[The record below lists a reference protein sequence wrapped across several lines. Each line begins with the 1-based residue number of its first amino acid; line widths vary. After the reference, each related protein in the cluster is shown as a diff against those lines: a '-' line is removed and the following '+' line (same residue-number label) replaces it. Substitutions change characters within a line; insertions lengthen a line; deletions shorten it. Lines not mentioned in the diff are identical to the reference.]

1 MNLNFRKTALLA
13 GICSVF
19 SLGYAPQLF
28 AVSSTDT
35 VEAVQQTKKI
45 TGVVSD
51 AMGPIIGANVLEK
64 GTTNGVITD
73 VDGNY
78 SIMVTK
84 SPASLQFSYIGMK
97 TVEKEFT
104 AATRFDLKMES
115 SAEMVDEVVVVAYG
129 VRKKGTTTGSM
140 SVVKDK
146 IMETVPTPSFDQALQ
161 GQASGLQVLS
171 NSGEPGAVANFKIRG
186 INSINAG
193 TEPLFILDGVAVSS
207 EDFSAINPSDI
218 ESVSVLKDASSTS
231 IYGARAA
238 NGVIVIT
245 TKRGRVGDNG
255 KISVRAQYGVSS
267 LAYGK
272 WDVMNTT
279 ERLNYEEEIGLRKA
293 GSYDRELLE
302 RTNIDWRDV
311 VYNDAA
317 SFYSTEIQTSGA
329 TQGGFNYFISG
340 NIFSQ
345 DGIAVGSSYDRYTF
359 RANLEA
365 KINNW
370 FKVGSNATF
379 AYEKISEAQEGE
391 YTTSTPISA
400 SRLMLPY
407 WNPYKEDGSWASA
420 ADGSWTGSNVNPME
434 WQTTNWNDT
443 NKWKVIATAFAELRP
458 LPGLTLR
465 TLGGIDFLDMRSN
478 NETSPDFVGN
488 QGEGAIGR
496 GFSRATNLTWTNT
509 ISYLFDIKDD
519 HHFNVLLG
527 QEAVDNQSDAFSVIG
542 RGQTNSY
549 LVNLSAATRAD
560 IPTDSRSGSTYLSF
574 FSRAEYNYLG
584 KYFVDL
590 SARRDAS
597 SRFGTNSRWANF
609 WSVGTMWNAKAES
622 FLENVS
628 WLDNAQ
634 LLASIG
640 TSGNSSIPD
649 YDHLA
654 LVAGG
659 PIYGLEGQ
667 VLPGLAPYSKG
678 NEDLTWEKTTI
689 LNITMKLGFL
699 NRFNLTAEFYNKY
712 TSDMLMAVPVSVVGG
727 YSTRWSNMGAMV
739 NRGVDL
745 DLNVNVLKFKDFLWT
760 VSANA
765 SYNKNEIK
773 ELYEGRDE
781 YELSTTGLFLK
792 KGHSFGEFY
801 TNRFAGVNP
810 ANGDALWYDKNG
822 NLTNECLDEDKVLVG
837 KSYIA
842 PWQGGFGTS
851 LSWKGLTVS
860 TQFSWVADRWMMN
873 NDRYF
878 NESNGT
884 FVNYNQS
891 KKMLYDRW
899 KKPGDVATVPRY
911 GIAAQLD
918 SRFLEDASFLRW
930 KNLMVSYTL
939 PANLLAPLKVV
950 ENIRVYAQG
959 QNLLT
964 FTKFQGMDPESSMN
978 IYAAQ
983 YPMSRQFS
991 IGLEIGF

>member
-1 MNLNFRKTALLA
+1 MRKSILWFVLLTLFEIPYVLAQNGFRVTGQIISADDNQPVI
-13 GICSVF
+13 G
-19 SLGYAPQLF
+19 
-28 AVSSTDT
+28 VS
-35 VEAVQQTKKI
+35 
-45 TGVVSD
+45 
-51 AMGPIIGANVLEK
+51 IIEK

-84 SPASLQFSYIGMK
+84 SPTSLQFSYIGMK

-146 IMETVPTPSFDQALQ
+146 IMEAVPTPSFDQALQ

-171 NSGEPGAVANFKIRG
+171 SSGEPGAVANFKIRG

-255 KISVRAQYGVSS
+255 KIAVRAQYGVSS

-574 FSRAEYNYLG
+574 FGRAEYNYLG

-810 ANGDALWYDKNG
+810 ANGDALWYVKNG

>member
-1 MNLNFRKTALLA
+1 MRKSILWFVLLTLFEIPYVLAQNGFRVTGQIISADDNQPVI
-13 GICSVF
+13 G
-19 SLGYAPQLF
+19 
-28 AVSSTDT
+28 VS
-35 VEAVQQTKKI
+35 
-45 TGVVSD
+45 
-51 AMGPIIGANVLEK
+51 IIEK

-84 SPASLQFSYIGMK
+84 SPTSLQFSYIGMK

-146 IMETVPTPSFDQALQ
+146 IMEAVPTPSFDQALQ

-171 NSGEPGAVANFKIRG
+171 SSGEPGAVANFKIRG

-255 KISVRAQYGVSS
+255 KIAVRAQYGVSS

-496 GFSRATNLTWTNT
+496 GFSRATNFTWTNT

-574 FSRAEYNYLG
+574 FGRAEYNYLG

>member
-1 MNLNFRKTALLA
+1 MNSR
-13 GICSVF
+13 
-19 SLGYAPQLF
+19 
-28 AVSSTDT
+28 
-35 VEAVQQTKKI
+35 
-45 TGVVSD
+45 
-51 AMGPIIGANVLEK
+51 
-64 GTTNGVITD
+64 
-73 VDGNY
+73 
-78 SIMVTK
+78 
-84 SPASLQFSYIGMK
+84 
-97 TVEKEFT
+97 FT

-146 IMETVPTPSFDQALQ
+146 IMEAVPTPSFDQALQ

-171 NSGEPGAVANFKIRG
+171 SSGEPGAVANFKIRG

-255 KISVRAQYGVSS
+255 KIAVRAQYGVSS

-527 QEAVDNQSDAFSVIG
+527 QEAVNNQSDAFSVIG

-574 FSRAEYNYLG
+574 FGRAEYNYLG

>member
-1 MNLNFRKTALLA
+1 MRKSILWFVLLTLFEIPYVLAQNGFRVTGQIISADDNQPVI
-13 GICSVF
+13 G
-19 SLGYAPQLF
+19 
-28 AVSSTDT
+28 VS
-35 VEAVQQTKKI
+35 
-45 TGVVSD
+45 
-51 AMGPIIGANVLEK
+51 IIEK

-146 IMETVPTPSFDQALQ
+146 IMETVPTPSFDQTLQ

>member
-1 MNLNFRKTALLA
+1 MRKSILWFVLLTLFEIPYVLAQNGFRVTGQIISADDNQPVI
-13 GICSVF
+13 G
-19 SLGYAPQLF
+19 
-28 AVSSTDT
+28 VS
-35 VEAVQQTKKI
+35 
-45 TGVVSD
+45 
-51 AMGPIIGANVLEK
+51 IIEK

-84 SPASLQFSYIGMK
+84 SPTSLQFSYIGMK

-129 VRKKGTTTGSM
+129 VRKKGPTTGSM

-146 IMETVPTPSFDQALQ
+146 IMEAVPTPSFDQALQ

-171 NSGEPGAVANFKIRG
+171 SSGEPGAVANFKIRG

-255 KISVRAQYGVSS
+255 KIAVRAQYGVSS

-574 FSRAEYNYLG
+574 FGRAEYNYLG

>member
-1 MNLNFRKTALLA
+1 MRKSILWFVLLTLFEIPYVLAQNGFRVTGQIISADDNQPVI
-13 GICSVF
+13 G
-19 SLGYAPQLF
+19 
-28 AVSSTDT
+28 VS
-35 VEAVQQTKKI
+35 
-45 TGVVSD
+45 
-51 AMGPIIGANVLEK
+51 IIEK

-84 SPASLQFSYIGMK
+84 SPTSLQFSYIGMK

-146 IMETVPTPSFDQALQ
+146 IMEAVPTPSFDQALQ

-171 NSGEPGAVANFKIRG
+171 SSGEPGAVANFKIRG

-255 KISVRAQYGVSS
+255 KIAVRAQYGVSS

-574 FSRAEYNYLG
+574 FGRAEYNYLG

-781 YELSTTGLFLK
+781 YELSATGLFLK

>member
-1 MNLNFRKTALLA
+1 MRKSILWFVLLTLFEIPYVLAQNGFRVTGQIISADDNQPVI
-13 GICSVF
+13 G
-19 SLGYAPQLF
+19 
-28 AVSSTDT
+28 VS
-35 VEAVQQTKKI
+35 
-45 TGVVSD
+45 
-51 AMGPIIGANVLEK
+51 IIEK

-84 SPASLQFSYIGMK
+84 SPTSLQFSYIGMK

-146 IMETVPTPSFDQALQ
+146 IMEAVPTPSFDQALQ

-171 NSGEPGAVANFKIRG
+171 SSGEPGAVANFKIRG

-255 KISVRAQYGVSS
+255 KIAVRAQYGVSS

-574 FSRAEYNYLG
+574 FGRAEYNYLG

-678 NEDLTWEKTTI
+678 NEDLTWERTTI

>member
-1 MNLNFRKTALLA
+1 MRKSILWFVLLTLFEIPYVLAQNGFRVTGQIISADDNQPVI
-13 GICSVF
+13 G
-19 SLGYAPQLF
+19 
-28 AVSSTDT
+28 VS
-35 VEAVQQTKKI
+35 
-45 TGVVSD
+45 
-51 AMGPIIGANVLEK
+51 IIEK

-84 SPASLQFSYIGMK
+84 SPTSLQFSYIGMK

-146 IMETVPTPSFDQALQ
+146 IMEAVPTPSFDQALQ

-171 NSGEPGAVANFKIRG
+171 SSGEPGAVANFKIRG

-574 FSRAEYNYLG
+574 FGRAEYNYLG

>member
-1 MNLNFRKTALLA
+1 
-13 GICSVF
+13 
-19 SLGYAPQLF
+19 
-28 AVSSTDT
+28 
-35 VEAVQQTKKI
+35 
-45 TGVVSD
+45 
-51 AMGPIIGANVLEK
+51 MGPIIGANVLEK

>member
-1 MNLNFRKTALLA
+1 MRKSILWFVLLTLFEIPYVLAQNGFRVTGQIISADDNQPVI
-13 GICSVF
+13 G
-19 SLGYAPQLF
+19 
-28 AVSSTDT
+28 VS
-35 VEAVQQTKKI
+35 
-45 TGVVSD
+45 
-51 AMGPIIGANVLEK
+51 IIEK

-146 IMETVPTPSFDQALQ
+146 IMEAVPTPSFDQALQ

-171 NSGEPGAVANFKIRG
+171 SSGEPGAVANFKIRG

-255 KISVRAQYGVSS
+255 KIAVRAQYGVSS

-279 ERLNYEEEIGLRKA
+279 ERLNYEEEIGLHKA

-574 FSRAEYNYLG
+574 FGRAEYNYLG

>member
-1 MNLNFRKTALLA
+1 MRKSILWFVLLTLFEIPYVLAQNGFRVTGQIISADDNQPVI
-13 GICSVF
+13 G
-19 SLGYAPQLF
+19 
-28 AVSSTDT
+28 VS
-35 VEAVQQTKKI
+35 
-45 TGVVSD
+45 
-51 AMGPIIGANVLEK
+51 IIEK

-84 SPASLQFSYIGMK
+84 SPTSLQFSYIGMK

-146 IMETVPTPSFDQALQ
+146 IMEAVPTPSFDQALQ

-171 NSGEPGAVANFKIRG
+171 SSGEPGAVANFKIRG

-255 KISVRAQYGVSS
+255 KIAVRAQYGVSS

-574 FSRAEYNYLG
+574 FGRAEYNYLG

-878 NESNGT
+878 NENNGT

>member
-1 MNLNFRKTALLA
+1 MRKSILWFVLLTLFEIPYVLAQNGFRVTGQIISADDNQPVI
-13 GICSVF
+13 G
-19 SLGYAPQLF
+19 
-28 AVSSTDT
+28 VS
-35 VEAVQQTKKI
+35 
-45 TGVVSD
+45 
-51 AMGPIIGANVLEK
+51 IIEK

-84 SPASLQFSYIGMK
+84 SPTSLQFSYIGMK

-146 IMETVPTPSFDQALQ
+146 IMEAVPTPSFDQALQ

-171 NSGEPGAVANFKIRG
+171 SSGEPGAVANFKIRG

-255 KISVRAQYGVSS
+255 KIAVRAQYGVSS

-574 FSRAEYNYLG
+574 FGRAEYNYLG

-792 KGHSFGEFY
+792 KGPSFGEFY

>member
-1 MNLNFRKTALLA
+1 MRKSILWFVLLTLFEIPYVLAQNGFRVTGQIISADDNQPVI
-13 GICSVF
+13 G
-19 SLGYAPQLF
+19 
-28 AVSSTDT
+28 VS
-35 VEAVQQTKKI
+35 
-45 TGVVSD
+45 
-51 AMGPIIGANVLEK
+51 IIEK

-84 SPASLQFSYIGMK
+84 SPTSLQFSYIGMK

-146 IMETVPTPSFDQALQ
+146 IMEAVPTPSFDQALQ

-171 NSGEPGAVANFKIRG
+171 SSGEPGAVANFKIRG

-255 KISVRAQYGVSS
+255 KIAVRAQYGVSS

-527 QEAVDNQSDAFSVIG
+527 QEAVDNQSDVFSVIG

-574 FSRAEYNYLG
+574 FGRAEYNYLG

-712 TSDMLMAVPVSVVGG
+712 TSDMLMAVPVSVVSG

>member
-1 MNLNFRKTALLA
+1 MRKSILWFVLLTLFEIPYVLAQNGFRVTGQIISADDNQPVI
-13 GICSVF
+13 G
-19 SLGYAPQLF
+19 
-28 AVSSTDT
+28 VS
-35 VEAVQQTKKI
+35 
-45 TGVVSD
+45 
-51 AMGPIIGANVLEK
+51 IIEK

-84 SPASLQFSYIGMK
+84 SPTSLQFSYIGMK

-146 IMETVPTPSFDQALQ
+146 IMEAVPTPSFDQALQ

-171 NSGEPGAVANFKIRG
+171 SSGEPGAVANFKIRG

-255 KISVRAQYGVSS
+255 KIAVRAQYGVSS

-574 FSRAEYNYLG
+574 FGRAEYNYLG

-801 TNRFAGVNP
+801 PNRFAGVNP

>member
-1 MNLNFRKTALLA
+1 MRKSIFWFVLLTLFEIPYVLAQNGFRVTGQIISADDNQPVI
-13 GICSVF
+13 G
-19 SLGYAPQLF
+19 
-28 AVSSTDT
+28 VS
-35 VEAVQQTKKI
+35 
-45 TGVVSD
+45 
-51 AMGPIIGANVLEK
+51 IIEK

-84 SPASLQFSYIGMK
+84 SPTSLQFSYIGMK

-146 IMETVPTPSFDQALQ
+146 IMEAVPTPSFDQALQ

-171 NSGEPGAVANFKIRG
+171 SSGEPGAVANFKIRG

-255 KISVRAQYGVSS
+255 KIAVRAQYGVSS

-574 FSRAEYNYLG
+574 FGRAEYNYLG

-810 ANGDALWYDKNG
+810 TNGDALWYDKNG

>member
-1 MNLNFRKTALLA
+1 MRKSIFWFVLLTLFEIPYVLAQNGFRVTGQIISADDNQPVI
-13 GICSVF
+13 G
-19 SLGYAPQLF
+19 
-28 AVSSTDT
+28 VS
-35 VEAVQQTKKI
+35 
-45 TGVVSD
+45 
-51 AMGPIIGANVLEK
+51 IIEK

-84 SPASLQFSYIGMK
+84 SPTSLQFSYIGMK

-146 IMETVPTPSFDQALQ
+146 IMEAVPTPSFDQALQ

-171 NSGEPGAVANFKIRG
+171 SSGEPGAVANFKIRG

-255 KISVRAQYGVSS
+255 KIAVRAQYGVSS

-574 FSRAEYNYLG
+574 FGRAEYNYLG

>member
-1 MNLNFRKTALLA
+1 MRKSILWFVLLTLFEIPYVLAQNGFRVTGQIISADDNQPVI
-13 GICSVF
+13 G
-19 SLGYAPQLF
+19 
-28 AVSSTDT
+28 VS
-35 VEAVQQTKKI
+35 
-45 TGVVSD
+45 
-51 AMGPIIGANVLEK
+51 IIEK

-84 SPASLQFSYIGMK
+84 SPTSLQFSYIGMK

-146 IMETVPTPSFDQALQ
+146 IMEAVPTPSFDQALQ

-171 NSGEPGAVANFKIRG
+171 SSGEPGAVANFKIRG

-255 KISVRAQYGVSS
+255 KIAVRAQYGVSS

-379 AYEKISEAQEGE
+379 AYEKISEAQEGK

-574 FSRAEYNYLG
+574 FGRAEYNYLG

>member
-1 MNLNFRKTALLA
+1 MRKSILWFVLLTLFEIPYVLAQNGFRVTGQIISADDNQPVI
-13 GICSVF
+13 G
-19 SLGYAPQLF
+19 
-28 AVSSTDT
+28 VS
-35 VEAVQQTKKI
+35 
-45 TGVVSD
+45 
-51 AMGPIIGANVLEK
+51 IIEK

-84 SPASLQFSYIGMK
+84 SPTSLQFSYIGMK

-146 IMETVPTPSFDQALQ
+146 IMEAVPTPSFDQALQ

-171 NSGEPGAVANFKIRG
+171 SSGEPGAVANFKIRG

-255 KISVRAQYGVSS
+255 KIAVRAQYGVSS

-527 QEAVDNQSDAFSVIG
+527 QEAVDNQSDAFSLIG

-574 FSRAEYNYLG
+574 FGRAEYNYLG

>member
-1 MNLNFRKTALLA
+1 MRKSILWFVLLTLFEIPYVLAQNGFRVTGQIISADDNQPVI
-13 GICSVF
+13 G
-19 SLGYAPQLF
+19 
-28 AVSSTDT
+28 VS
-35 VEAVQQTKKI
+35 
-45 TGVVSD
+45 
-51 AMGPIIGANVLEK
+51 IIEK

-84 SPASLQFSYIGMK
+84 SPTSLQFSYIGMK

-146 IMETVPTPSFDQALQ
+146 IMEAVPTPSFDQALQ

-171 NSGEPGAVANFKIRG
+171 SSGEPGAVANFKIRG

-255 KISVRAQYGVSS
+255 KIAVRAQYGVSS

-420 ADGSWTGSNVNPME
+420 ADGSWTVSNVNPME

-574 FSRAEYNYLG
+574 FGRAEYNYLG

>member
-1 MNLNFRKTALLA
+1 MRKSILWFVLLTLFEIPYVLAQNGFRVTGQIISADDNQPVI
-13 GICSVF
+13 G
-19 SLGYAPQLF
+19 
-28 AVSSTDT
+28 VS
-35 VEAVQQTKKI
+35 
-45 TGVVSD
+45 
-51 AMGPIIGANVLEK
+51 IIEK

-899 KKPGDVATVPRY
+899 EKPGDVATVPRY

>member
-1 MNLNFRKTALLA
+1 MRKSIFWFVLLTLFEIPYVLAQNGFRVTGQIISADDNQPVI
-13 GICSVF
+13 G
-19 SLGYAPQLF
+19 
-28 AVSSTDT
+28 VS
-35 VEAVQQTKKI
+35 
-45 TGVVSD
+45 
-51 AMGPIIGANVLEK
+51 IIEK

-84 SPASLQFSYIGMK
+84 SPTSLQFSYIGMK

-146 IMETVPTPSFDQALQ
+146 IMEAVPTPSFDQALQ

-171 NSGEPGAVANFKIRG
+171 SSGEPGAVANFKIRG

-255 KISVRAQYGVSS
+255 KIAVRAQYGVSS

-329 TQGGFNYFISG
+329 TQGGFNYIISG

-574 FSRAEYNYLG
+574 FGRAEYNYLG

>member
-1 MNLNFRKTALLA
+1 MRKSILWFVLLTLFEIPYVLAQNGFRVTGQIISADDNQPVI
-13 GICSVF
+13 G
-19 SLGYAPQLF
+19 
-28 AVSSTDT
+28 VS
-35 VEAVQQTKKI
+35 
-45 TGVVSD
+45 
-51 AMGPIIGANVLEK
+51 IIEK

-84 SPASLQFSYIGMK
+84 SPTSLQFSYIGMK

-146 IMETVPTPSFDQALQ
+146 IMEAVPTPSFDQALQ

-171 NSGEPGAVANFKIRG
+171 SSGEPGAVANFKIRG

-255 KISVRAQYGVSS
+255 KIAVRAQYGVSS

-574 FSRAEYNYLG
+574 FGRAEYNYLG

-911 GIAAQLD
+911 GITAQLD

>member
-1 MNLNFRKTALLA
+1 MRKSILWFVLLTLFEIPYVLAQNGFRVTGQIISADDNQPVI
-13 GICSVF
+13 G
-19 SLGYAPQLF
+19 
-28 AVSSTDT
+28 VS
-35 VEAVQQTKKI
+35 
-45 TGVVSD
+45 
-51 AMGPIIGANVLEK
+51 IIEK

-84 SPASLQFSYIGMK
+84 SPTSLQFSYIGMK

-146 IMETVPTPSFDQALQ
+146 IMEAVPTPSFDQALQ

-171 NSGEPGAVANFKIRG
+171 SSGEPGAVANFKIRG

-255 KISVRAQYGVSS
+255 KIAVRAQYGVSS

-574 FSRAEYNYLG
+574 FGRAEYNYLG

-822 NLTNECLDEDKVLVG
+822 NLTNERLDEDKVLVG

>member
-1 MNLNFRKTALLA
+1 MRKSILWFVLLTLFEIPYVLAQNGFRVTGQIISADDNQPVI
-13 GICSVF
+13 G
-19 SLGYAPQLF
+19 
-28 AVSSTDT
+28 VS
-35 VEAVQQTKKI
+35 
-45 TGVVSD
+45 
-51 AMGPIIGANVLEK
+51 IIEK

-84 SPASLQFSYIGMK
+84 SPTSLQFSYIGMK

-146 IMETVPTPSFDQALQ
+146 IMEAVPTPSFDQALQ

-171 NSGEPGAVANFKIRG
+171 SSGEPGAVANFKIRG

-255 KISVRAQYGVSS
+255 KIAVRAQYGVSS

-407 WNPYKEDGSWASA
+407 WNPYKEDRSWASA

-574 FSRAEYNYLG
+574 FGRAEYNYLG

>member
-1 MNLNFRKTALLA
+1 MRKSIFWFVLLTLFEIPYVLAQNGFRVTGQIISADDNQPVI
-13 GICSVF
+13 G
-19 SLGYAPQLF
+19 
-28 AVSSTDT
+28 VS
-35 VEAVQQTKKI
+35 
-45 TGVVSD
+45 
-51 AMGPIIGANVLEK
+51 IIEK

-84 SPASLQFSYIGMK
+84 SPTSLQFSYIGMK

-104 AATRFDLKMES
+104 TATRFDLKMES

-146 IMETVPTPSFDQALQ
+146 IMEAVPTPSFDQALQ

-171 NSGEPGAVANFKIRG
+171 SSGEPGAVANFKIRG

-255 KISVRAQYGVSS
+255 KIAVRAQYGVSS

-574 FSRAEYNYLG
+574 FGRAEYNYLG

>member
-1 MNLNFRKTALLA
+1 MRKSILWFVLLTLFEIPYVLAQNGFRVTGQIISADDNQPVI
-13 GICSVF
+13 G
-19 SLGYAPQLF
+19 
-28 AVSSTDT
+28 VS
-35 VEAVQQTKKI
+35 
-45 TGVVSD
+45 
-51 AMGPIIGANVLEK
+51 IIEK

-146 IMETVPTPSFDQALQ
+146 IMEAVPTPSFDQALQ

-171 NSGEPGAVANFKIRG
+171 SSGEPGAVANFKIRG

-255 KISVRAQYGVSS
+255 KIAVRAQYGVSS

-391 YTTSTPISA
+391 YTPSTPISA

-574 FSRAEYNYLG
+574 FGRAEYNYLG

>member
-1 MNLNFRKTALLA
+1 MRKSIFWFVLLTLFEIPYVLAQNGFRVTGQIISADDNQPVI
-13 GICSVF
+13 G
-19 SLGYAPQLF
+19 
-28 AVSSTDT
+28 VS
-35 VEAVQQTKKI
+35 
-45 TGVVSD
+45 
-51 AMGPIIGANVLEK
+51 IIEK

-84 SPASLQFSYIGMK
+84 SPTSLQFSYIGMK

-146 IMETVPTPSFDQALQ
+146 IMEAVPTPSFDQALQ

-171 NSGEPGAVANFKIRG
+171 SSGEPGAVANFKIRG

-255 KISVRAQYGVSS
+255 KIAVRAQYGVSS

-574 FSRAEYNYLG
+574 FGRAEYNYLG

-873 NDRYF
+873 DDRYF

>member
-1 MNLNFRKTALLA
+1 MKISRT
-13 GICSVF
+13 CS
-19 SLGYAPQLF
+19 
-28 AVSSTDT
+28 
-35 VEAVQQTKKI
+35 
-45 TGVVSD
+45 
-51 AMGPIIGANVLEK
+51 N
-64 GTTNGVITD
+64 
-73 VDGNY
+73 
-78 SIMVTK
+78 
-84 SPASLQFSYIGMK
+84 
-97 TVEKEFT
+97 
-104 AATRFDLKMES
+104 RFDLKMES

-146 IMETVPTPSFDQALQ
+146 IMEAVPTPSFDQALQ

-171 NSGEPGAVANFKIRG
+171 SSGEPGAVANFKIRG

-255 KISVRAQYGVSS
+255 KIAVRAQYGVSS

-527 QEAVDNQSDAFSVIG
+527 QEAVNNQSDAFSVIG

-574 FSRAEYNYLG
+574 FGRAEYNYLG

>member
-1 MNLNFRKTALLA
+1 
-13 GICSVF
+13 
-19 SLGYAPQLF
+19 
-28 AVSSTDT
+28 
-35 VEAVQQTKKI
+35 
-45 TGVVSD
+45 
-51 AMGPIIGANVLEK
+51 
-64 GTTNGVITD
+64 
-73 VDGNY
+73 
-78 SIMVTK
+78 MVTK

-146 IMETVPTPSFDQALQ
+146 IMEAVPTPSFDQALQ

-171 NSGEPGAVANFKIRG
+171 SSGEPGAVANFKIRG

-255 KISVRAQYGVSS
+255 KIAVRAQYGVSS

-574 FSRAEYNYLG
+574 FGRAEYNYLG

>member
-1 MNLNFRKTALLA
+1 MRKSILWFVLLTLFEIPYVLAQNGFRVTGQIISADDNQPVI
-13 GICSVF
+13 G
-19 SLGYAPQLF
+19 
-28 AVSSTDT
+28 VS
-35 VEAVQQTKKI
+35 
-45 TGVVSD
+45 
-51 AMGPIIGANVLEK
+51 IIEK

-84 SPASLQFSYIGMK
+84 SPTSLQFSYIGMK

-146 IMETVPTPSFDQALQ
+146 IMEAVPTPSFDQALQ

-171 NSGEPGAVANFKIRG
+171 SSGEPGAVANFKIRG

-255 KISVRAQYGVSS
+255 KIAVRAQYGVSS

-574 FSRAEYNYLG
+574 FGRAEYNYLD

>member
-1 MNLNFRKTALLA
+1 MRKSILWFVLLTLFEIPYVLAQNGFRVTGQIISADDNQPVI
-13 GICSVF
+13 G
-19 SLGYAPQLF
+19 
-28 AVSSTDT
+28 VS
-35 VEAVQQTKKI
+35 
-45 TGVVSD
+45 
-51 AMGPIIGANVLEK
+51 IIEK

-84 SPASLQFSYIGMK
+84 SPTSLQFSYIGMK

-146 IMETVPTPSFDQALQ
+146 IMEAVPTPSFDQALQ

-171 NSGEPGAVANFKIRG
+171 SSGEPGAVANFKIRG

-255 KISVRAQYGVSS
+255 KIAVRAQYGVSS

-574 FSRAEYNYLG
+574 FGRAEYNYLG

-899 KKPGDVATVPRY
+899 KKPGDVATVP
-911 GIAAQLD
+911 AQRKYL
-918 SRFLEDASFLRW
+918 
-930 KNLMVSYTL
+930 V
-939 PANLLAPLKVV
+939 
-950 ENIRVYAQG
+950 G
-959 QNLLT
+959 
-964 FTKFQGMDPESSMN
+964 KF
-978 IYAAQ
+978 
-983 YPMSRQFS
+983 
-991 IGLEIGF
+991 

>member
-1 MNLNFRKTALLA
+1 MLAQNGFRVTGQIISADDNQPVI
-13 GICSVF
+13 G
-19 SLGYAPQLF
+19 
-28 AVSSTDT
+28 VS
-35 VEAVQQTKKI
+35 
-45 TGVVSD
+45 
-51 AMGPIIGANVLEK
+51 IIEK

-146 IMETVPTPSFDQALQ
+146 IMEAVPTPSFDQALQ

-171 NSGEPGAVANFKIRG
+171 SSGEPGAVANFKIRG

-255 KISVRAQYGVSS
+255 KIAVRAQYGVSS

-574 FSRAEYNYLG
+574 FGRAEYNYLG

>member
-1 MNLNFRKTALLA
+1 MRKSILWFVLLTLFEIPYVLAQNGFRVTGQIISADDNQPVI
-13 GICSVF
+13 G
-19 SLGYAPQLF
+19 
-28 AVSSTDT
+28 VS
-35 VEAVQQTKKI
+35 
-45 TGVVSD
+45 
-51 AMGPIIGANVLEK
+51 IIEK

-84 SPASLQFSYIGMK
+84 SPTSLQFSYIGMK

-146 IMETVPTPSFDQALQ
+146 IMEAVPTPSFDQALQ

-171 NSGEPGAVANFKIRG
+171 SSGEPGAVANFKIRG

-255 KISVRAQYGVSS
+255 KIAVRAQYGVSS

-345 DGIAVGSSYDRYTF
+345 DGIVVGSSYDRYTF

-574 FSRAEYNYLG
+574 FGRAEYNYLG

>member
-1 MNLNFRKTALLA
+1 MRKSILWFVLLTLFEIPYVLAQNGFRVTGQIISADDNQPVI
-13 GICSVF
+13 G
-19 SLGYAPQLF
+19 
-28 AVSSTDT
+28 VS
-35 VEAVQQTKKI
+35 
-45 TGVVSD
+45 
-51 AMGPIIGANVLEK
+51 IIEK

-146 IMETVPTPSFDQALQ
+146 IMEAVPTPSFDQALQ

-171 NSGEPGAVANFKIRG
+171 SSGEPGAVANFKIRG

-255 KISVRAQYGVSS
+255 KIAVRAQYGVSS

-293 GSYDRELLE
+293 GSYDRKLLE

-574 FSRAEYNYLG
+574 FGRAEYNYLG

-745 DLNVNVLKFKDFLWT
+745 DLNVNVLKFKDLLWT

>member
-1 MNLNFRKTALLA
+1 MRKSILWFVLLTLFEIPYVLAQNGFRVTGQIISADDNQPVI
-13 GICSVF
+13 G
-19 SLGYAPQLF
+19 
-28 AVSSTDT
+28 VS
-35 VEAVQQTKKI
+35 
-45 TGVVSD
+45 
-51 AMGPIIGANVLEK
+51 IIEK

-950 ENIRVYAQG
+950 ENIRIYAQG

>member
-1 MNLNFRKTALLA
+1 MRKSILWFVLLTLFEIPYVLAQNGFRVTGQIISADDNQPVI
-13 GICSVF
+13 G
-19 SLGYAPQLF
+19 
-28 AVSSTDT
+28 VS
-35 VEAVQQTKKI
+35 
-45 TGVVSD
+45 
-51 AMGPIIGANVLEK
+51 IIEK

-146 IMETVPTPSFDQALQ
+146 IMEAVPTPSFDQALQ

-171 NSGEPGAVANFKIRG
+171 SSGEPGAVANFKIRG

-255 KISVRAQYGVSS
+255 KIAVRAQYGVSS

-527 QEAVDNQSDAFSVIG
+527 QEAVNNQSDAFSVIG

-574 FSRAEYNYLG
+574 FGRAEYNYLG

-654 LVAGG
+654 LVAGD

>member
-1 MNLNFRKTALLA
+1 MRKSIFWFVLLTLFEIPYVLAQNGFRVTGQIISADDNQPVI
-13 GICSVF
+13 G
-19 SLGYAPQLF
+19 
-28 AVSSTDT
+28 VS
-35 VEAVQQTKKI
+35 
-45 TGVVSD
+45 
-51 AMGPIIGANVLEK
+51 IIEK

-84 SPASLQFSYIGMK
+84 SPTSLQFSYIGMK

-146 IMETVPTPSFDQALQ
+146 IMEAVPTPSFDQALQ

-171 NSGEPGAVANFKIRG
+171 SSGEPGAVANFKIRG

-255 KISVRAQYGVSS
+255 KIAVRAQYGVSS

-359 RANLEA
+359 RANLET

-527 QEAVDNQSDAFSVIG
+527 QEAVDNQSDAFSIIG

-574 FSRAEYNYLG
+574 FGRAEYNYLG

>member
-1 MNLNFRKTALLA
+1 MRKSILWFVLLTLFEIPYVLAQNGFRVTGQIISADDNQPVI
-13 GICSVF
+13 G
-19 SLGYAPQLF
+19 
-28 AVSSTDT
+28 VS
-35 VEAVQQTKKI
+35 
-45 TGVVSD
+45 
-51 AMGPIIGANVLEK
+51 IIEK

-146 IMETVPTPSFDQALQ
+146 IMEAVPTPSFDQALQ

-171 NSGEPGAVANFKIRG
+171 SSGEPGAVANFKIRG

-255 KISVRAQYGVSS
+255 KIAVRAQYGVSS

-574 FSRAEYNYLG
+574 FGRAEYNYLG

-622 FLENVS
+622 FLEKVS

-739 NRGVDL
+739 NRGIDL

>member
-1 MNLNFRKTALLA
+1 MRKSILWFVLLTLFEIPYVLAQNGFRVTGQIISADDNQPVI
-13 GICSVF
+13 G
-19 SLGYAPQLF
+19 
-28 AVSSTDT
+28 VS
-35 VEAVQQTKKI
+35 
-45 TGVVSD
+45 
-51 AMGPIIGANVLEK
+51 IIEK

-272 WDVMNTT
+272 WEVMNTT

>member
-1 MNLNFRKTALLA
+1 MRKAILWFVLLTLFEIPYVLAQNGFRVTGQIISADDNQPVI
-13 GICSVF
+13 G
-19 SLGYAPQLF
+19 
-28 AVSSTDT
+28 VS
-35 VEAVQQTKKI
+35 
-45 TGVVSD
+45 
-51 AMGPIIGANVLEK
+51 IIEK